1 MSLNRYNTKR
11 DKNEKQIIQT
21 LTAFGLSVFSLDVPV
36 DLLLCF
42 RGVTF
47 LAEVKDGPK
56 ATFTPSQIKF
66 LRDWGGDV
74 FVLNSNEAALELVK
88 QLRRGDASEALLES
102 KRIIAAAISRH
113 DRLAIKRGQR

>member
-1 MSLNRYNTKR
+1 MSLNRYAKKR
-11 DKNEKQIIQT
+11 DKNEKQIIRT
-21 LTAFGLSVFSLDVPV
+21 LTSFGVQVFSLDLPV

-42 RGVTF
+42 RGVTY
-47 LAEVKDGPK
+47 LCEVKDGEK
-56 ATFTPSQIKF
+56 STFTRAQIKF
-66 LRDWGGDV
+66 LLDWGGDV
-74 FVLNSNEAALELVK
+74 FVLNSNEMALELVK